1 MATVSVLMPLYKP
14 KMEYVR
20 AALDCLLAQT
30 FTDWKCVMVNQRDD
44 RDVRGM
50 LPAYLKDPRITFV
63 QDQVDRTIGEN
74 WNACMQ
80 YADTPYVQY
89 LFYDDLWEKDYLE
102 KTLQPFKDHP
112 TVGFVSGNHTYLMEG
127 ESPVGHIY
135 KEVEEFKKANV
146 APGFHDG
153 KELLYWW
160 AEKGLRPNIIGEPSF
175 VMMKRELAEKAGPFH
190 PTMRQ
195 YLDSEY
201 WTRCLLHAD
210 WYDEPAVVGKFRV
223 HPAGASAQNE
233 SMGKGMFERFDTF
246 KLLLERVPAQD
257 RPRMKRALKKTF
269 EQMIDR
275 YLKGKKEGRKIST
288 EGSGELK
295 KFCLRHPLLI
305 LQAVLGFLFSKTI
318 RSNTT
323 RTDV

>member
-1 MATVSVLMPLYKP
+1 MSQVTVLMPLYMP

-30 FTDWKCVMVNQRDD
+30 FADWKCVMVNQRDD

-74 WNACMQ
+74 WNACLR
-80 YADTPYVQY
+80 YADTPFVQY

-102 KTLQPFKDHP
+102 KMLKPFAEHP
-112 TVGFVSGNHTYLMEG
+112 SVGFVSGNHTYLMEG
-127 ESPVGHIY
+127 KSPVAAIY
-135 KEVEEFKKANV
+135 KEVEEFKKTNV
-146 APGFHDG
+146 TTGFHNG

-160 AEKGLRPNIIGEPSF
+160 AEKGLWPNIIGEPSF
-175 VMMKRELAEKAGPFH
+175 VMMRRELVEKAGPFH

-210 WYDEPAVVGKFRV
+210 WYDLPDIVGKFRV

-233 SMGKGMFERFDTF
+233 SMGKGVFERFDTF
-246 KLLLERVPAQD
+246 KLLLERVPAED
-257 RPRMKRALKKTF
+257 RPRMRKALQETF
-269 EQMIDR
+269 EGMIGR
-275 YLKGKKEGRKIST
+275 YFERRKEGRKINA

-295 KFCLRHPLLI
+295 KFCLQHPLII
-305 LQAVLGFLFSKTI
+305 LRAMLGFLFSRAFKRGMTL
-318 RSNTT
+318 
-323 RTDV
+323 TDV